1 MAVIAAFT
9 TWTKGGFIPHARHGG
24 SGVWAFAVAGS
35 KFDGTGLENEQIGHI
50 QVALVA
56 GAEAGEGA
64 RERCGLP
71 YLSGVVEIGL
81 LVVLL
86 TGSIGG
92 PRVERESRLDGLG

>member
-1 MAVIAAFT
+1 M
-9 TWTKGGFIPHARHGG
+9 
-24 SGVWAFAVAGS
+24 
-35 KFDGTGLENEQIGHI
+35 
-50 QVALVA
+50 ALVA

-64 RERCGLP
+64 RERSGLP

-86 TGSIGG
+86 TGNIGG